1 MYIAGANT
9 ERKIRGAQQ
18 DGSESDQQISDQDE
32 ADRSEDQQQDDS
44 LEEGTTVDD
53 DDSNDRSL
61 SHICSSVR
69 GRGLP
74 RGRVGDIANGSCNSG
89 LFNGK
94 A

>member
-1 MYIAGANT
+1 MGDGN
-9 ERKIRGAQQ
+9 EEEQQ
-18 DGSESDQQISDQDE
+18 LQGGGSS
-32 ADRSEDQQQDDS
+32 SEDQQQDDR
-44 LEEGTTVDD
+44 EEGTTVDY

-74 RGRVGDIANGSCNSG
+74 RGRIGDIANASCNSG